1 MSVDFFAFSG
11 KAFVM
16 TYEGLTAMN
25 VYSPDAY
32 SLTCEITEGVLKG
45 DRRRDARSA

>member
-25 VYSPDAY
+25 VYSSDEY
-32 SLTCEITEGVLKG
+32 SLIYESTEAVLKG
-45 DRRRDARSA
+45 NRATVDFT